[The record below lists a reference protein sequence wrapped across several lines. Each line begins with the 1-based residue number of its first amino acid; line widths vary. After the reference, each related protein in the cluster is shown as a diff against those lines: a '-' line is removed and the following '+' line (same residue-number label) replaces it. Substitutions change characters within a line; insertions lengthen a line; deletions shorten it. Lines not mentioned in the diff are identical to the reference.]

1 MPLSRIKFRP
11 GVNRESTSF
20 ADQQGWFDSDLIR
33 FRKGYPEKIGGWV
46 KVGGSSVAG
55 TVRSLKV
62 WVTLSALKLMGVGTT
77 SKFYIEQGTSY
88 NDITPI
94 RSTATLGAN
103 PITTGDAGSGVVTVT
118 AVGHGAGAGD
128 YVTFSG
134 ATTVDGL
141 TIAQLNKEHVITEVV
156 SSGSYKLDTGGV
168 ASSGGTSGGGS
179 AVIANYQISVG
190 SSTLVL
196 SGPGWGAGYFGGE
209 TLTYSLTTLNGAID
223 SSVTSVILTS
233 ASDFE
238 AAASTTGA
246 AVAVVDESI
255 SVADSSGFPEKGTVK
270 INSENV
276 TYGTNVGNVLGDLT
290 RGADGTTIAIHGSG
304 DAVTFVG
311 LIQVDD
317 ELIQYTGK
325 SSETLNAGVVRG
337 TRGTTA
343 AAHSDGA
350 LVKEANGFYGW
361 GDAVEPFSTAA
372 NARLWSQDNWGEDL
386 VINVRDSTVYYWD
399 ATLGLSSRAVAL
411 SALSGSSGAPTI
423 SRQVLVSDTDRHV
436 ICIGANTIGTTV
448 QDLML
453 VRWSDQ
459 ENAVD
464 WTPTATNTA
473 GSLRLSS
480 GSEIITA
487 VETRQQILIWTDASL
502 YSMRFVGPPFTFS
515 ITLLANNVSI
525 ISPNAV
531 VSVGDRVYWMDTE
544 NFFMYGGQ
552 MQTIPCTVLR
562 YVFDDINLEQRS
574 QFFAGSNRMFNEVFW
589 FYCSSD
595 SDSIDRYAKFNY
607 ADNTWDIGS
616 LSRTAWVDLGLHENP
631 RAAGEYEDANYVYT
645 HETGT
650 TADGEA
656 MAPFIESSVF
666 SIGDGDQFSFISRII
681 PDLDLTSSDADTSV
695 NYIIKTRDY
704 PGEDLSTSSTSAV
717 TSTTQQ
723 SFVRSR
729 ARSAALRIES
739 SASDI
744 AWTLG
749 DVRLDVRPD
758 GRR

>member
-1 MPLSRIKFRP
+1 MPLSKIQFRP

-33 FRKGYPEKIGGWV
+33 FRKGYPEKIGGWI
-46 KVGGSSVAG
+46 KVGSSSVAG

-77 SKFYIEQGTSY
+77 SKFYIEQGTFY

-118 AVGHGAGAGD
+118 AAGHGAGAGD

-141 TIAQLNKEHVITEVV
+141 TIAELNKEHVITEVV

-190 SSTLVL
+190 SATLTL
-196 SGPGWGAGYFGGE
+196 NGPGWGAGYFGGE
-209 TLTYSLTTLNGAID
+209 TLTYSLTTLNGAIND
-223 SSVTSVILTS
+223 SVTSVILTS
-233 ASDFE
+233 ASNFE
-238 AAASTTGA
+238 VAASTTGA

-255 SVADSSGFPEKGTVK
+255 SVANSSGFPEKGTVK

-361 GDAVEPFSTAA
+361 GDAVEPFGIAA

-631 RAAGEYEDANYVYT
+631 RAAGEYEDANFVYT

-681 PDLDLTSSDADTSV
+681 PDLDLTSSDASTSV
-695 NYIIKTRDY
+695 NYIIKTRNY

>member
-1 MPLSRIKFRP
+1 MPLSKIQFRP

-33 FRKGYPEKIGGWV
+33 FRKGYPEKIGGWI
-46 KVGGSSVAG
+46 KVGSSSVAG

-118 AVGHGAGAGD
+118 AAGHGAGAGD

-190 SSTLVL
+190 SATLTL
-196 SGPGWGAGYFGGE
+196 NGPGWGAGYFGGE
-209 TLTYSLTTLNGAID
+209 TLTYSLTTLNGAIND
-223 SSVTSVILTS
+223 SVTSVILTS

-246 AVAVVDESI
+246 AVAVVDASI

-386 VINVRDSTVYYWD
+386 VINVRDGTVYYWD

-681 PDLDLTSSDADTSV
+681 PDLDLTSSDASTSV
-695 NYIIKTRDY
+695 NYIIKTRNY
-704 PGEDLSTSSTSAV
+704 PGESLSTSSTSAV